1 MGRTLL
7 AKGDVNGAKRQLE
20 IAVNSGYRAARID
33 LADLMLRD
41 PAKTLD
47 SGRAAALYERAWQ
60 DGVSIAAFRLGS
72 LYESSAV
79 SAEVAEA
86 WLWYQKGVD
95 VGEPNALVRFA
106 ERDERNALT
115 EADPSRRNALL
126 LHAFTRYAATA
137 VRAHEED
144 WPDDAWK
151 NWRYRRATL
160 ARLLAGEG
168 MMQQVGDAYS
178 KVLEQRPL
186 ESTLWEK
193 IRNKLHH

>member
-1 MGRTLL
+1 MRSTRRLRVKVCSFCPTP
-7 AKGDVNGAKRQLE
+7 AP
-20 IAVNSGYRAARID
+20 RATCA
-33 LADLMLRD
+33 
-41 PAKTLD
+41 PPSTPT
-47 SGRAAALYERAWQ
+47 SER
-60 DGVSIAAFRLGS
+60 AAFRRGS